1 MPGRPR
7 LHPRHRRRDRLNI
20 GAGWGQAVRGFYAVK
35 YIYTTL
41 YDLYVAPPPP
51 SPVSRSRSVP
61 RRLAL
66 LIRS

>member
-41 YDLYVAPPPP
+41 YDLYVAPLLPLQFRD
-51 SPVSRSRSVP
+51 PVP
-61 RRLAL
+61 FHADWPC
-66 LIRS
+66 